1 MVATPVPA
9 VTRSRKSVLG
19 SLSIPHPKP
28 HPKNFSSV
36 LSLFVPC
43 HIRLSV
49 YCPVATLGH
58 SVFFIRSKVRIR
70 LAFVRCQWSRS
81 HAQHQVT
88 VIRTTL
94 SSLRIHVSLQFYHGF
109 WLAARKLL
117 VQILE
122 IGKLETLRHHQ
133 F

>member
-1 MVATPVPA
+1 MFNKKGRDSRNSCTSCHS
-9 VTRSRKSVLG
+9 VTEICSG
-19 SLSIPHPKP
+19 LSIPHPKP

-81 HAQHQVT
+81 HAQHPVT

-94 SSLRIHVSLQFYHGF
+94 SSL
-109 WLAARKLL
+109 
-117 VQILE
+117 
-122 IGKLETLRHHQ
+122 
-133 F
+133 